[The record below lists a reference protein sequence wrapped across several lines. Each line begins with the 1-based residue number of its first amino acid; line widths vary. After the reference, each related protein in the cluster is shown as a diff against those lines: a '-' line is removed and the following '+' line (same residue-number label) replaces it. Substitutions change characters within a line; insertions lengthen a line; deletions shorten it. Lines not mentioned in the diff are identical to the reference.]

1 MSDNGDQGIRYVT
14 LPILGRRAA
23 MRFLK
28 SSLKAKETAGETVID
43 FREIGRRNLTEYVLN
58 MAIRALAQSDS
69 TPMYE
74 DYMSDPRLTDE
85 DRDELARA
93 YLLLQMAST
102 QTPTID

>member
-1 MSDNGDQGIRYVT
+1 
-14 LPILGRRAA
+14 

-28 SSLKAKETAGETVID
+28 STVKPKEAERETVID

-58 MAIRALAQSDS
+58 MAISALAQADI

-93 YLLLQMAST
+93 YLLLQMAAT
-102 QTPTID
+102 QTPSGA